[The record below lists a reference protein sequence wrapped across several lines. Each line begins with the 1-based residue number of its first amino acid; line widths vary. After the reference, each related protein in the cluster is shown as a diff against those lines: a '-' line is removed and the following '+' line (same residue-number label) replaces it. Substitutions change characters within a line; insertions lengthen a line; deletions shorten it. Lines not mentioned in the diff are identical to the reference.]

1 MKEMI
6 IHPDE
11 ISKQWIDRMSQNGI
25 DVLGI
30 HPVGGIRAADSLK
43 KLLEQCKTAEYQSL
57 IDYARVNHMEVEY
70 EFHAAGYLM
79 PKELFEMHPEYFRMN
94 EKGERSNDFNFCVS
108 NEEALSIFAKNA
120 AELALALYGSDHE
133 FYFWM
138 DDGRDLHCHCPKC
151 QQLSPSDQQ
160 LIAVNAMQREIR
172 KVIPDA
178 KVAYLAYV
186 DTVVPPQQIKPE
198 QGVFL
203 EYAPFEKYTARGDNA
218 SELIE
223 REWNMIKPLLTYFG
237 EEDAKVLEYWY
248 DNSMY
253 SGWTKPPKKFTLKEN
268 EMIEDIKRYRE
279 IGFKNIA
286 TFACYLGEDY
296 EELYGEVDAGAFGRV

>member
-30 HPVGGIRAADSLK
+30 HPVGGVRAADSLK
-43 KLLEQCKTAEYQSL
+43 KLLEQCKTTEYQSL

-79 PKELFEMHPEYFRMN
+79 PKELFETHPEYFRMN

-108 NEEALSIFAKNA
+108 NEEALQLFAKNA
-120 AELALALYGSDHE
+120 AKLALALYGSNHE

-138 DDGRDLHCHCPKC
+138 DDGRGLQCHCPKC
-151 QQLSPSDQQ
+151 QKLSASDQQ

-172 KVIPDA
+172 KYIPDA

-186 DTVVPPQQIKPE
+186 DTVVPPTQVKPE
-198 QGVFL
+198 EGVFL
-203 EYAPFEKYTARGDNA
+203 EYAPFGWGCGGGSKNRDARRG
-218 SELIE
+218 
-223 REWNMIKPLLTYFG
+223 
-237 EEDAKVLEYWY
+237 
-248 DNSMY
+248 
-253 SGWTKPPKKFTLKEN
+253 LK
-268 EMIEDIKRYRE
+268 DL
-279 IGFKNIA
+279 FW
-286 TFACYLGEDY
+286 
-296 EELYGEVDAGAFGRV
+296 